1 MIANR
6 LRILILLTRDI
17 LPINFDNIR
26 LVLFYAIGYGVLDKL
41 VEWLDLLVNHTILV
55 EESIDYL
62 PLIIYIYL
70 ILSISIDVQMI
81 HILLYFLIFLFW
93 QRFCRWNIYYIHFL
107 IFFIYFDFFVLIFVL
122 YKNGWLYQFRLVN
135 YFNKYK

>member
-6 LRILILLTRDI
+6 LRILILLSRDI

-26 LVLFYAIGYGVLDKL
+26 LVLFYAVGYGVLDKL

-55 EESIDYL
+55 KESINYL

-70 ILSISIDVQMI
+70 ILSISINVQII

-93 QRFCRWNIYYIHFL
+93 QRFCRWNIYHIHFL
-107 IFFIYFDFFVLIFVL
+107 ISFIYFDFFVLIFVL